1 MSMGLCARSL
11 TMVLYNG
18 ASCISEHL
26 SDVAGPPYLS
36 PNKLIECASN
46 ITSRTHFPS
55 GRADK
60 LILVHALWSW
70 LWRPTSGD
78 ASLTNT

>member
-36 PNKLIECASN
+36 PNKLIELRIQHNVAY
-46 ITSRTHFPS
+46 T
-55 GRADK
+55 
-60 LILVHALWSW
+60 
-70 LWRPTSGD
+70 
-78 ASLTNT
+78 LTQWKG